1 MVRFWLH
8 FESGASRVSL
18 HIEIFIYRLF
28 GIKMGGASYSVV
40 KTIFK
45 LQNRISSPE
54 IRIKISLPDVFSEQ
68 ARELQAAPS

>member
-1 MVRFWLH
+1 
-8 FESGASRVSL
+8 
-18 HIEIFIYRLF
+18 
-28 GIKMGGASYSVV
+28 MGGASYSVV

-45 LQNRISSPE
+45 LQNQVSSPE